1 MAETKPPQPEAK
13 PPEHTVPPEAKENW
27 RKGNALFEESKYEE
41 ALKAF
46 TDALTL
52 DGKYADAYFN
62 RALTY
67 RILNNLAAAKG
78 DLQVVM
84 ELQPQSADAPLLM
97 GDIAEGNEDLIG
109 ARFWFEKALALK
121 PDYGDAKM
129 RLDALDRRMKSG
141 SNYAIGGSSQMEMQ
155 KGKDSNETRIE
166 EGQIKKIAF
175 FKSNIKFTDVIG
187 LAKVK
192 QYLTDNVVL
201 AIKEP
206 DLFKKYGK
214 KTGLGTLFYGPPGV
228 GKTYLVRAI
237 AGEANANVIIA
248 QINQI
253 VDMYTG
259 NTEKN
264 LHAVFE
270 QARKNSPCLLFF
282 DELDSLGMKRGGGGG
297 QEGGESSAMRLAIN
311 QFLVEMSGVE
321 SNPEGI
327 YVLAAT
333 NTPWDIDPA
342 LKRSG
347 RFGDRIYVGPP
358 AQKDRIALLKFET
371 RNKPIGRITWG
382 RLARAMSGYSPAD
395 IARIADKAVMRP
407 LLHEH
412 EKKTPRKLTTGDF
425 IAILRD
431 KDFAGS
437 SLDEWYQ
444 MVKKEVISKTE
455 TQIVDGK
462 KQEIIKE
469 GKLDAEEKTLYKTM
483 IEDIKKNTSPF
494 RIIMKKFARFWATYL
509 F

>member
-1 MAETKPPQPEAK
+1 MAESKPEA
-13 PPEHTVPPEAKENW
+13 PAEHVVTPETKELW
-27 RKGNALFEESKYEE
+27 RKGNALFEESKYED

-46 TDALTL
+46 TDAIAM
-52 DGKYADAYFN
+52 DAKYADAYFN

-67 RILNNLAAAKG
+67 RILNDFASAKK

-84 ELQPQSADAPLLM
+84 ELQPKSADAPLLM

-109 ARFWFEKALALK
+109 ARFWFEKALSLK
-121 PDYGDAKM
+121 PDYNDAKM
-129 RLDALDRRMKSG
+129 RLEALDRRMR
-141 SNYAIGGSSQMEMQ
+141 GGGQTYPGAGGATTQIMEKPGMA
-155 KGKDSNETRIE
+155 SNETQIQ
-166 EGQIKKIAF
+166 EGQIKKVAF
-175 FKSNIKFTDVIG
+175 FKSNIKFSDVIG
-187 LAKVK
+187 LEKVK
-192 QYLTDNVVL
+192 QYLTENVIY
-201 AIKEP
+201 AITEP
-206 DLFKKYGK
+206 ELFKKYGK
-214 KTGLGTLFYGPPGV
+214 KTGLGTLLYGPPGT
-228 GKTYLVRAI
+228 GKTYTIKAI

-270 QARKNSPCLLFF
+270 QARKNPPCILFF
-282 DELDSLGMKRGGGGG
+282 DELDSLGMKRGSAGG
-297 QEGGESSAMRLAIN
+297 EGGESSAMRLAIN

-347 RFGDRIYVGPP
+347 RFGDRIYIAPP
-358 AQKDRIALLKFET
+358 NYKDRKALLKYET
-371 RNKPIGRITWG
+371 KNKPIGRIAWG
-382 RLARAMSGYSPAD
+382 RLSRAMIGYSPAD
-395 IARIADKAVMRP
+395 ISRIADKAVMRP

-412 EKKTPRKLTTGDF
+412 KLKKGRKLVTSDF
-425 IAILRD
+425 LAILRD
-431 KDFAGS
+431 KDFSGS
-437 SLDEWYQ
+437 SLDEWYI
-444 MVKKEVISKTE
+444 MVKKEVINKRE
-455 TQIVDGK
+455 TQIIDGK

-469 GKLDAEEKTLYKTM
+469 GKLDAEEKTLYKGM
-483 IEDIKKNTSPF
+483 IDDIKKNTSHM
-494 RIIMKKFARFWATYL
+494 RRAIKKIVRFWAIYL